1 MGVRTKFISE
11 TLIEQMLNLEMEIKN
26 VGFVNIRAVTMQDSG
41 QSDRKTA
48 DSRA

>member
-1 MGVRTKFISE
+1 MGRSKFISK
-11 TLIEQMLNLEMEIKN
+11 TLSEQMLNPEMETKN
-26 VGFVNIRAVTMQDSG
+26 VGVVNIRAVTMQDSG

>member
-1 MGVRTKFISE
+1 MKGRTKFISE
-11 TLIEQMLNLEMEIKN
+11 TLSEQMLNPEIEFKN
-26 VGFVNIRAVTMQDSG
+26 VGTVDIRAVTMQDSG